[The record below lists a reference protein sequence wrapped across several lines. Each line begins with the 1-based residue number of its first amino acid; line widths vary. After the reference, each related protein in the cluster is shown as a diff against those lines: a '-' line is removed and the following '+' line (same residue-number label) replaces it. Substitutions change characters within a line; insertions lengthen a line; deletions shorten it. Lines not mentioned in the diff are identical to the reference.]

1 MLVPW
6 YPMFTELC
14 YMVSYTSRKKK
25 KNAKVQAHTMANFI
39 IKGGIFG
46 YPADSKSK
54 KGKLR
59 ILYEVFPMAF
69 LIEQAG
75 GKATTGTMDC
85 LDLVPEHIHD
95 RSGIWLGSKEDVE
108 DLEAC
113 YKA

>member
-1 MLVPW
+1 
-6 YPMFTELC
+6 
-14 YMVSYTSRKKK
+14 MVSLFVCVCQFWICTYCSS
-25 KNAKVQAHTMANFI
+25 
-39 IKGGIFG
+39 GGIFG

-59 ILYEVFPMAF
+59 ILYEVFPMSY

-75 GKATTGTMDC
+75 GKATTGKENC

-108 DLEAC
+108 ELESF
-113 YKA
+113 YKNHSS

>member
-1 MLVPW
+1 
-6 YPMFTELC
+6 
-14 YMVSYTSRKKK
+14 
-25 KNAKVQAHTMANFI
+25 MA
-39 IKGGIFG
+39 
-46 YPADSKSK
+46 Y
-54 KGKLR
+54 
-59 ILYEVFPMAF
+59 

-113 YKA
+113 YKNDKTGAKTAPKTDAKPATEKKA

>member
-1 MLVPW
+1 MWVPW
-6 YPMFTELC
+6 SPTFTELFF
-14 YMVSYTSRKKK
+14 MVTLHNPFVNPFLLYL
-25 KNAKVQAHTMANFI
+25 ALYHL
-39 IKGGIFG
+39 GGIFG

-75 GKATTGTMDC
+75 GKATTGTQNA
-85 LDLVPEHIHD
+85 LDIIPEHIHD

-108 DLEAC
+108 ELESF
-113 YKA
+113 YKK